1 MLSWRWLCSYRGA
14 VKIHHQITELEADTY
29 HGAGPPAANNK
40 VQNKQMHFMAL
51 ALYLALLLI
60 QYQSTEEA
68 VTFNGVCSLP
78 CLVAH
83 IKAQKNQVHFMV
95 LALYLVLLLISNHRI
110 RRFFSYLVFRLIT
123 KHRWRLCFHGVG
135 SLLGLVADI
144 KAQNK
149 QMHFMVLALYLVLL
163 LISNTE

>member
-1 MLSWRWLCSYRGA
+1 MLSWRWLCSYRGV

-95 LALYLVLLLISNHRI
+95 LALYLVLLLISKHRRSRSASRLASFLVVAGRPFRYYSLVV
-110 RRFFSYLVFRLIT
+110 RRF
-123 KHRWRLCFHGVG
+123 
-135 SLLGLVADI
+135 
-144 KAQNK
+144 
-149 QMHFMVLALYLVLL
+149 
-163 LISNTE
+163 